1 MNKLLSLLAAATVL
15 TGCLTACSSDNGQ
28 TISLPDSFPKAGDG
42 SSDGKV
48 QIVTTIFP
56 EYDWT
61 KNIIG
66 EKTSDAEITMLL
78 DSGVDLHSYQP
89 SADDILTISNCD
101 VFVYIGGES
110 EKWVDDVLKEANNSD
125 MIVVDLMDVLG
136 DSVKEEE
143 VVEGMQEEDEHD
155 HAHEEGGS
163 EDHDHEHDH
172 DHDHEEETEYDEHI
186 WLSLKNAS
194 KCVDS
199 IADALGKADPDNSS
213 VYRKNAGDYITK
225 INALDTEYQSAV
237 DAAPVKTLL
246 FGDRFP
252 FRYMTDDYGLTY
264 YAAFVGCS
272 AETEA
277 SFETIAFLAGKV
289 DELSLD
295 SVITIDGTDHRIAD
309 TVINSTKKRN
319 QKILTLN
326 SMQSVTSKDIAGG
339 ADYISVM
346 KENLGILK
354 EALKQEDK

>member
-1 MNKLLSLLAAATVL
+1 MNKFLSLLAASAVL
-15 TGCLTACSSDNGQ
+15 AGSLTACSSDGGQ
-28 TISLPDSFPKAGDG
+28 TISLPDSFSEAGSG
-42 SSDGKV
+42 SSEGKV

-61 KNIIG
+61 KNILG
-66 EKTSDAEITMLL
+66 NETSGAEVTMLL

-136 DSVKEEE
+136 ESVKEEE

-155 HAHEEGGS
+155 H
-163 EDHDHEHDH
+163 DDK
-172 DHDHEEETEYDEHI
+172 DHDHEEEEKEYDEHI

-199 IADALGKADPDNSS
+199 IAEAVSEADPDNSS
-213 VYRKNAGDYITK
+213 VYRKNADEYISK
-225 INALDTEYQSAV
+225 INALDAEYQSTVA
-237 DAAPVKTLL
+237 AAPVKTLL

-277 SFETIAFLAGKV
+277 SFETITFLAGKV

-295 SVITIDGTDHRIAD
+295 SVITIEGTDHRIAD
-309 TVINSTKKRN
+309 TVVNSTKKRN
-319 QKILTLN
+319 QKVISMN
-326 SMQSVTSKDIAGG
+326 SMQSVTSKDIDNG
-339 ADYISVM
+339 ADYISIM
-346 KENLGILK
+346 EENLGTLEK
-354 EALKQEDK
+354 ALKLEEK

>member
-1 MNKLLSLLAAATVL
+1 MNKFLSLLLTAAVL

-28 TISLPDSFPKAGDG
+28 TISVPDSFSKTGNG
-42 SSDGKV
+42 YSDGKV

-61 KNIIG
+61 KNILG
-66 EKTSDAEITMLL
+66 DEASDAEVTMLL

-89 SADDILTISNCD
+89 SADDILTISECD

-110 EKWVDDVLKEANNSD
+110 EKWVDDVLKEARNSE

-136 DSVKEEE
+136 ESVKEEE
-143 VVEGMQEEDEHD
+143 VVEGMQEEDEH
-155 HAHEEGGS
+155 
-163 EDHDHEHDH
+163 EHDH
-172 DHDHEEETEYDEHI
+172 DHEDEEHEEKEYDEHI

-199 IADALGKADPDNSS
+199 IAEAIGKADPDNSD
-213 VYRKNAGDYITK
+213 VYRKNADEYIAK
-225 INALDTEYQSAV
+225 IGALDTEYQSAV
-237 DAAPVKTLL
+237 AAAPMKTLL
-246 FGDRFP
+246 FADRFP

-289 DELSLD
+289 DELSLE
-295 SVITIDGTDHRIAD
+295 SVMTIDGTDHRIAD

-326 SMQSVTSKDIAGG
+326 SMQSVTSKDIENG
-339 ADYISVM
+339 ADYLSLM
-346 KENLGILK
+346 KENLETLK
-354 EALKQEDK
+354 EALNA

>member
-1 MNKLLSLLAAATVL
+1 
-15 TGCLTACSSDNGQ
+15 
-28 TISLPDSFPKAGDG
+28 
-42 SSDGKV
+42 
-48 QIVTTIFP
+48 
-56 EYDWT
+56 
-61 KNIIG
+61 
-66 EKTSDAEITMLL
+66 MLL

-136 DSVKEEE
+136 ESVKEEE

-155 HAHEEGGS
+155 HDDK
-163 EDHDHEHDH
+163 DHDHEDE
-172 DHDHEEETEYDEHI
+172 DEKEYDEHI

-199 IADALGKADPDNSS
+199 IAEAVSEADPDNSS
-213 VYRKNAGDYITK
+213 VYRKNADEYISK
-225 INALDTEYQSAV
+225 INALDAEYQSAV
-237 DAAPVKTLL
+237 AAAPVKTLL

-277 SFETIAFLAGKV
+277 SFETITFLADKV

-295 SVITIDGTDHRIAD
+295 SVITIEGSDHRIAD
-309 TVINSTKKRN
+309 TVVNSTKKRN
-319 QKILTLN
+319 QKVISMN
-326 SMQSVTSKDIAGG
+326 SMQSVTSKDIDNG
-339 ADYISVM
+339 ADYISIM
-346 KENLGILK
+346 EENLGTLK
-354 EALKQEDK
+354 KALKLEEK

>member
-15 TGCLTACSSDNGQ
+15 AGCLTACTSDNGQ
-28 TISLPDSFPKAGDG
+28 SVSFQDKPLNSGNDP
-42 SSDGKV
+42 SDGKV

-61 KNIIG
+61 VNILG
-66 EKTSDAEITMLL
+66 RDAQNAEVTMLL

-110 EKWVDDVLKEANNSD
+110 EKWVDDVLKEAKNSS

-143 VVEGMQEEDEHD
+143 VVEGMQEE
-155 HAHEEGGS
+155 S
-163 EDHDHEHDH
+163 EH
-172 DHDHEEETEYDEHI
+172 DHDHEEGDHEDDEHEEEKEYDEHI

-194 KCVDS
+194 KCVDG
-199 IADALGKADPDNSS
+199 IAEAVIKSDPDNADA
-213 VYRKNAGDYITK
+213 YRKNTDEYIAR
-225 INALDTEYQSAV
+225 INDLDKEYQSAAA
-237 DAAPVKTLL
+237 AAPVKTLL
-246 FGDRFP
+246 FADRFP
-252 FRYMTDDYGLTY
+252 FRYMTDDYGLKY

-277 SFETIAFLAGKV
+277 SFETIAFLAGKT

-295 SVITIDGTDHRIAD
+295 SVIKIEGTDQRIAD
-309 TVINSTKKRN
+309 TVVKSTKKKN
-319 QKILTLN
+319 QKVLTLN
-326 SMQSVTSKDIAGG
+326 SMQSVTSKDISNGE
-339 ADYISVM
+339 DYLSVM
-346 KENLGILK
+346 TENLDVLK
-354 EALKQEDK
+354 KALKLEDE

>member
-1 MNKLLSLLAAATVL
+1 MNKFLSLLLTAAVL

-28 TISLPDSFPKAGDG
+28 TISVPDSFSKTGNG
-42 SSDGKV
+42 YSDGKV

-61 KNIIG
+61 KNILG
-66 EKTSDAEITMLL
+66 DEVSDAEVTMLL

-89 SADDILTISNCD
+89 SADDILTISECD

-110 EKWVDDVLKEANNSD
+110 EKWVDDVLKEARNSE

-136 DSVKEEE
+136 ESVKEEE
-143 VVEGMQEEDEHD
+143 VVEGMQEEDEH
-155 HAHEEGGS
+155 
-163 EDHDHEHDH
+163 EHDH
-172 DHDHEEETEYDEHI
+172 DHEDEEHEEKEYDEHI

-199 IADALGKADPDNSS
+199 IAEAIGKANPDNSD
-213 VYRKNAGDYITK
+213 VYRKNADEYIAK
-225 INALDTEYQSAV
+225 IGALDTEYQSAV

-289 DELSLD
+289 VELSLESD
-295 SVITIDGTDHRIAD
+295 MTIEGTDHRIAD

-319 QKILTLN
+319 QKILTMN
-326 SMQSVTSKDIAGG
+326 SMQSVTSKDIENG
-339 ADYISVM
+339 ADYLSLM
-346 KENLGILK
+346 KENLETLK
-354 EALKQEDK
+354 EALNA

>member
-1 MNKLLSLLAAATVL
+1 MNKFLSLLLTAAVL

-28 TISLPDSFPKAGDG
+28 TISVPDSFSKTGNG

-61 KNIIG
+61 KNILG
-66 EKTSDAEITMLL
+66 DEVSDAEVTMLL

-89 SADDILTISNCD
+89 SADDILTISECD

-110 EKWVDDVLKEANNSD
+110 EKWVDDVLKEARNSE

-136 DSVKEEE
+136 ESVKEEE

-155 HAHEEGGS
+155 H
-163 EDHDHEHDH
+163 DHDHEDEE
-172 DHDHEEETEYDEHI
+172 HEEKEYDEHI

-199 IADALGKADPDNSS
+199 IAEAIGKADPDNSD
-213 VYRKNAGDYITK
+213 VYRKNADEYIAK
-225 INALDTEYQSAV
+225 ICALDTVYQSAV
-237 DAAPVKTLL
+237 AAAPMKTLL
-246 FGDRFP
+246 FADRFP

-289 DELSLD
+289 DELSLE
-295 SVITIDGTDHRIAD
+295 SVMTIDGTDHRIAD

-319 QKILTLN
+319 QKILTMN
-326 SMQSVTSKDIAGG
+326 SMQSVTSKDIENG
-339 ADYISVM
+339 ADYLSLM
-346 KENLGILK
+346 KENLETLK
-354 EALKQEDK
+354 EALNA